1 MRSLAETFALQSPL
15 RSPLSGC
22 SRKAGTDRACS
33 GFGPSSASRISS
45 TRPMSAGRMPRA
57 SRRSKKRSRR
67 PRLMPLMA
75 THARPYQR
83 IP

>member
-1 MRSLAETFALQSPL
+1 MRSLPETFAFQSPL

-22 SRKAGTDRACS
+22 SRNAGADRACS
-33 GFGPSSASRISS
+33 GFGPSSASKMSS

-75 THARPYQR
+75 PHALPYQH